1 MAIWRTGNPPLR
13 RSVGVVTTEDENSTL
28 LWDFERMSDFV
39 LPETRYALSGDVN
52 IAYQIMGDG
61 PVDLVLVPGLIS
73 HVEFLHELPGYTAA
87 LRRLS
92 RFARVVTFDKRGQ
105 GLSDRIS
112 GAPSL
117 EQRIDDVRAVMDAIG
132 SARAILIGFSEGAAM
147 SVLFAATYPERV
159 PRLVLVGAWI
169 RAVTPDDVWR
179 EGLERAVKAWGT
191 GQMLKS
197 VFKSQATNADAVA
210 QLAKLERFASS
221 PGALRTYLTLT
232 RQIDVTPI
240 LPLVR
245 IPTLVLHRRGDAQ
258 VNVAIGRDIAA
269 QIPGA
274 RYIEY
279 PDGDH
284 AFWSGDVESLLLDIE
299 EFVTGR
305 RDSGSP
311 DLERVLA
318 TVLFTDIVD
327 STQRAA
333 QMGDEK
339 WRKLLDEHDRV
350 AGQMVENHRGRLV
363 KSTGDGIL
371 ATFDGP
377 GRAVKC
383 ALSFGAAAQQ
393 FGPPLR
399 AGLHTGE
406 IEVRGRDIGGIAVHA
421 AARVM
426 AQSGSNEVLVSRVVT
441 DLVAGAGLRFSDR
454 GSFELKGLPGRWDL
468 YAVSM

>member
-1 MAIWRTGNPPLR
+1 
-13 RSVGVVTTEDENSTL
+13 
-28 LWDFERMSDFV
+28 MSDFV
-39 LPETRYALSGDVN
+39 LPETHYALSGDVN
-52 IAYQIMGDG
+52 IAYQVMGDG

-73 HVEFLHELPGYTAA
+73 HVELLHELPGYTAA

-105 GLSDRIS
+105 GLSDRMS

-117 EQRIDDVRAVMDAIG
+117 EQRMDDVRAVMDSIG

-159 PRLVLVGAWI
+159 PHLVLVGAWV
-169 RAVTPDDVWR
+169 RASVPDDVWR
-179 EGLERAVKAWGT
+179 ERLERAVKAWGT
-191 GQMLKS
+191 GQVLKP

-210 QLAKLERFASS
+210 QLAKLERFSSS
-221 PGALRTYLTLT
+221 PGALRTYLALN
-232 RQIDVTPI
+232 RPIDVSSI
-240 LPLVR
+240 LPLLR
-245 IPTLVLHRRGDAQ
+245 IPTLVLHCRTDAQ
-258 VNVAIGRDIAA
+258 VDVAIGREIAK

-284 AFWSGDVESLLLDIE
+284 AFWTGDIESLLLDIE

-305 RDSGSP
+305 RDSASP

-339 WRKLLDEHDRV
+339 WRKLLDQHDRV
-350 AGQMVENHRGRLV
+350 AGQTVENHRGKLV

-377 GRAVKC
+377 GRAVRC
-383 ALSFGAAAQQ
+383 ALSFGAAARQL
-393 FGPPLR
+393 GLPLR

-406 IEVRGRDIGGIAVHA
+406 IEVRGRDIGGITVHA

-441 DLVAGAGLRFSDR
+441 DLVAGADLKFSER

-468 YAVSM
+468 FAASM